1 MIDIDNYFGT
11 VSEEDYV
18 QQTEEHFKYLESL
31 SKKEENHARNKILA
45 EVIEQLDRCDEL
57 FNIAWKLNEDE
68 NTRTAFSQK
77 VTTYM
82 PSMIQTLSFIID
94 EAFLDEY
101 LS

>member
-31 SKKEENHARNKILA
+31 LEQEEDHTSNETMNEIQVQYAKCN
-45 EVIEQLDRCDEL
+45 EL
-57 FNIAWKLNEDE
+57 FDIAWELNQNE
-68 NTRTAFSQK
+68 NTRTAFTQK

-82 PSMIQTLSFIID
+82 PDVMQTL
-94 EAFLDEY
+94 LY
-101 LS
+101 LMGEGE